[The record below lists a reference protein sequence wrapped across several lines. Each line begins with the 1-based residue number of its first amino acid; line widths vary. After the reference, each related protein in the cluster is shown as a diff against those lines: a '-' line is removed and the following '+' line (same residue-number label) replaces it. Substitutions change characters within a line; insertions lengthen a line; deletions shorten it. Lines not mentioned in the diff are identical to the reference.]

1 MTDNAHRIHY
11 DFADVTKVEG
21 YPGLVVHGP
30 FTALKLCQFAGS
42 QLGGVKTFKFRGE
55 APLFVDEPVRLVA
68 GKEGG
73 ELQVKAMRCDGIVG
87 MSATA
92 T

>member
-1 MTDNAHRIHY
+1 M
-11 DFADVTKVEG
+11 
-21 YPGLVVHGP
+21 HGP
-30 FTALKLCQFAGS
+30 FTALKLCTFAGR

-55 APLFVDEPVRLVA
+55 APLFVDQPVRLVA
-68 GKEGG
+68 KKEGA
-73 ELQVKAMRCDGIVG
+73 ELQVKAVRCDGVVG